1 MADKPKPIYS
11 PVVQAPDAPT
21 VRPVRPPVV
30 LVVGGPDE
38 LAEAARR
45 VAQRESPT
53 ITVEVCGAS
62 DAASAA
68 SSSRPFALV
77 LSQDIYGFDPNEF
90 AALARDVQADL
101 VVLKLKQ
108 VNIGFLEQ
116 AMRPSLRNAFRR
128 FRTETESG
136 PVRSE

>member
-1 MADKPKPIYS
+1 MADKSKPLS
-11 PVVQAPDAPT
+11 PSIAQMQDAPT

-45 VAQRESPT
+45 VAQRESAT
-53 ITVEVCGAS
+53 ISVQRCVAAN
-62 DAASAA
+62 AASAVSGA
-68 SSSRPFALV
+68 RPFALV
-77 LSQDIYGFDPNEF
+77 LSQAVYGADPDEF
-90 AALARDVQADL
+90 AALARDVHAEL
-101 VVLKLKQ
+101 VVLKLTQ

-116 AMRPSLRNAFRR
+116 ALRPSLRNALRR

-136 PVRSE
+136 PVDRK